1 VGARNVPI
9 VMWHSTSVKT
19 WTSDPPFLGGHQNFQ
34 DIFLRRGWGVYIID
48 LPRQGRANYG
58 CFAPNYVSNWPQ
70 VGRDQRTFTGAVAW
84 RLGTWVPPG
93 PPTYFPGSRM
103 APLDPN
109 GELVNQILRARY
121 PDNEQLPDAF
131 PLEANSVG
139 KLLDQIGPAILFT
152 HSGSGYPG
160 WLTVI
165 GSPKVKSVVSFEP
178 GTFVWPV
185 GDAPVGQIRVVP
197 LADFLK
203 LTKIPIVI
211 VICDRYPAANLSIA
225 QQWVT
230 TANNHG
236 GNAKLI
242 VLPNLGILGNSHIMM
257 MEENNVQIADLV
269 SQFLKDNGLDQH

>member
-1 VGARNVPI
+1 
-9 VMWHSTSVKT
+9 
-19 WTSDPPFLGGHQNFQ
+19 
-34 DIFLRRGWGVYIID
+34 
-48 LPRQGRANYG
+48 
-58 CFAPNYVSNWPQ
+58 
-70 VGRDQRTFTGAVAW
+70 
-84 RLGTWVPPG
+84 
-93 PPTYFPGSRM
+93 
-103 APLDPN
+103 
-109 GELVNQILRARY
+109 LVNQILRARY

-131 PLEANSVG
+131 PLEADSVG
-139 KLLDQIGPAILFT
+139 KLLDQVGPAILFT

-185 GDAPVGQIRVVP
+185 GEARVGQIRVVP

-203 LTKIPIVI
+203 LPKIPIVI
-211 VICDRYPAANLSIA
+211 VIGDRYPAANPSIA

-242 VLPNLGILGNSHIMM
+242 
-257 MEENNVQIADLV
+257 
-269 SQFLKDNGLDQH
+269 